1 MTFLKQIMIF
11 LTSFMLL
18 AMTGQTA
25 LAKDVQVSGSLLG
38 KSSQEQAK
46 QQVLTSELITLYGS
60 KDSAELTYQIPAG
73 ASSGNQQL
81 VIEYEA
87 SNLLIS
93 PSSLTVVI
101 DDEPVKTLKLDG
113 DSKRKTVKLNLNKS
127 QSAQGYH
134 NVSLKFYGVMKEG
147 VCVRQDTSG
156 NWIKIYP
163 DSRLTLA
170 DSSEAKGTS
179 LDHYPYPFA
188 QSGNTA
194 EETAIVIPDNPS
206 SAEIEAAVK
215 TEGYLKTVDSSVSIA
230 YVTESEL
237 KKIDKPTIVI
247 GVDKHWNGKVKKLLK
262 QAGLQAKG
270 ENLLLAERVLKAE
283 GKQQPVLFAQAASE
297 DALTKKI
304 SVMTDQTYTGQL
316 SGDTLSISKLQQT
329 EKKESDKLT
338 LENFGAGDITIGADK
353 TSSAHYFYPASAVLD
368 ENQSAKLSL
377 KLKKSETIQAST
389 AENESASQAA
399 ELKVMING
407 QPHSVRLDELGK
419 EDKNG
424 FYHVTVKVDPKL
436 LQKNRYIDIQ
446 FVTTG
451 LKENNPC
458 NTTDEEKWVFIDK
471 NSTLSYAIKGMSPS
485 ADFQEWPLPYAGNQ
499 DQTTLI
505 VLPDTVSQSKL
516 EELSLV
522 TESFGN
528 EAQHSYTVKKSS
540 DVTANDAKGRNLIF
554 IGGINQFSLLK
565 EKSSDLLVPQE
576 KNGSFDVSSFEMLNE
591 TTKQVVF
598 TQASVWDSRYTM
610 AVFAPSKGDGTAVT
624 KEIISYLNSNDE
636 SATVLNETN
645 SQQVFTNHQQLK
657 SETNSSDAEQPTQDH
672 SQKWMY
678 IGVLALI
685 MVVAAVFIWIAA
697 FLNSWK
703 AVPKAE
709 YEKRR

>member
-93 PSSLTVVI
+93 PSSLTAVI

-297 DALTKKI
+297 DALTKKN

-377 KLKKSETIQAST
+377 KLKKSETIQASAT
-389 AENESASQAA
+389 ENESASQAA

-522 TESFGN
+522 TESFGS
-528 EAQHSYTVKKSS
+528 EAQHSFTVKKSS

-576 KNGSFDVSSFEMLNE
+576 KNGSFDVSGFEMLNE

-685 MVVAAVFIWIAA
+685 MVIAAVFIWIAVRR
-697 FLNSWK
+697 K
-703 AVPKAE
+703 
-709 YEKRR
+709 KRKTDTE

>member
-93 PSSLTVVI
+93 PSSLTAVI

-170 DSSEAKGTS
+170 DSSEEAKGTS

-194 EETAIVIPDNPS
+194 EETAIIIPDNPS

-368 ENQSAKLSL
+368 ENQLAKLSL

-522 TESFGN
+522 TESFGS

-576 KNGSFDVSSFEMLNE
+576 KNGSFDVSGFEMLNE

-672 SQKWMY
+672 NQKWMY

-685 MVVAAVFIWIAA
+685 MVVAAVFIWIA
-697 FLNSWK
+697 
-703 AVPKAE
+703 VRRR
-709 YEKRR
+709 KRKTDTE

>member
-1 MTFLKQIMIF
+1 
-11 LTSFMLL
+11 MLL

-93 PSSLTVVI
+93 PSSLTAII

-194 EETAIVIPDNPS
+194 EETAIVIPDHPS

-247 GVDKHWNGKVKKLLK
+247 GVDKHWNGKVKNLLK

-368 ENQSAKLSL
+368 ENQLAKLSL

-522 TESFGN
+522 TESFGS

-576 KNGSFDVSSFEMLNE
+576 KNGSFDVSGFEMLNE

-610 AVFAPSKGDGTAVT
+610 AVFAPLKGDGAAVT

-657 SETNSSDAEQPTQDH
+657 SETNSSDAEQLTQDH

-685 MVVAAVFIWIAA
+685 MVIAAVFIWIA
-697 FLNSWK
+697 
-703 AVPKAE
+703 VRRR
-709 YEKRR
+709 KRKTDTE

>member
-1 MTFLKQIMIF
+1 MKQIMIF
-11 LTSFMLL
+11 LTSLMLM
-18 AMTGQTA
+18 AMTGQAA
-25 LAKDVQVSGSLLG
+25 LAKEVQVSGSLLG

-46 QQVLTSELITLYGS
+46 QQVLTSDLITLYGS

-93 PSSLTVVI
+93 PSSLTAVI
-101 DDEPVKTLKLDG
+101 DNEPVKTLKLDG
-113 DSKRKTVKLNLNKS
+113 DSRRKTLKLNLNKS

-194 EETAIVIPDNPS
+194 EKTAIVIPDEPS

-215 TEGYLKTVDSSVSIA
+215 TEGYLKTVDSSVSIS
-230 YVTESEL
+230 YVTESDL
-237 KKIDKPTIVI
+237 KKIDKPTIFI
-247 GVDKHWNGKVKKLLK
+247 GVDKHWNGKVKKLMK

-270 ENLLLAERVLKAE
+270 EKLLLAERVLKSE
-283 GKQQPVLFAQAASE
+283 GKQQPVLFAQAAS
-297 DALTKKI
+297 DDVLTEKI
-304 SVMTDQTYTGQL
+304 SVITNQTYTGQL
-316 SGDTLSISKLQQT
+316 SGDTLSISKLQQV
-329 EKKESDKLT
+329 EKKESNKLA
-338 LENFGAGDITIGADK
+338 LENFGAEDITIGADK

-368 ENQSAKLSL
+368 QNQSAKLSL

-389 AENESASQAA
+389 AENESSSQAA
-399 ELKVMING
+399 ELKIMING

-471 NSTLSYAIKGMSPS
+471 SSTLSYGIKGTSPS
-485 ADFQEWPLPYAGNQ
+485 ADFQEWPLPSYAGTQ
-499 DQTTLI
+499 EQTTMI
-505 VLPDTVSQSKL
+505 VLPDNVSQSKL
-516 EELSLV
+516 KELSLV
-522 TESFGN
+522 TESFGS
-528 EAQHSYTVKKSS
+528 EAQHAYTVKKSS
-540 DVTANDAKGRNLIF
+540 EVTANDAKERNLIF

-565 EKSSDLLVPQE
+565 EKSSDLLVPQA
-576 KNGSFDVSSFEMLNE
+576 KDGSFDVSGFEMLNE
-591 TTKQVVF
+591 TTKQVAF
-598 TQASVWDSRYTM
+598 TQASPWDSRYTM
-610 AVFAPSKGDGTAVT
+610 AVFASSKGNGAAVT
-624 KEIISYLNSNDE
+624 KEIINYLNSTDD
-636 SATVLNETN
+636 SATVVNETD

-657 SETNSSDAEQPTQDH
+657 SETNSSSAEQLSQDN
-672 SQKWMY
+672 SQKWLY

-685 MVVAAVFIWIAA
+685 MVIAAVFIWIA
-697 FLNSWK
+697 
-703 AVPKAE
+703 VRRR
-709 YEKRR
+709 KRKTDTE

>member
-93 PSSLTVVI
+93 PSSLTAVI

-377 KLKKSETIQAST
+377 KLKKSETIQASAT
-389 AENESASQAA
+389 ENESASQAA

-522 TESFGN
+522 TESFGS

-576 KNGSFDVSSFEMLNE
+576 KNGSFDVSGFEMLNE

-685 MVVAAVFIWIAA
+685 MVIAAVFIWIA
-697 FLNSWK
+697 
-703 AVPKAE
+703 VRHR
-709 YEKRR
+709 KRKTDTE

>member
-1 MTFLKQIMIF
+1 
-11 LTSFMLL
+11 MLL

-25 LAKDVQVSGSLLG
+25 LAKDLQVSGSLLG

-93 PSSLTVVI
+93 PSSLTAVI

-215 TEGYLKTVDSSVSIA
+215 TEGYLKTVDSSISIA

-424 FYHVTVKVDPKL
+424 FYHVKVKVDPKL

-522 TESFGN
+522 TESFGS

-540 DVTANDAKGRNLIF
+540 DVTAKDAKGRNLIF

-610 AVFAPSKGDGTAVT
+610 AVFAPSKGDGAAVT

-685 MVVAAVFIWIAA
+685 MVIAAVFIWIA
-697 FLNSWK
+697 
-703 AVPKAE
+703 VRRR
-709 YEKRR
+709 KRKTDTE

>member
-1 MTFLKQIMIF
+1 MKQIMIF

-93 PSSLTVVI
+93 PSSLTAVI

-215 TEGYLKTVDSSVSIA
+215 AEGYLKTVDSSVSIA

-522 TESFGN
+522 TESFGS

-540 DVTANDAKGRNLIF
+540 DVTAKDAKGRNLIF

-576 KNGSFDVSSFEMLNE
+576 KNGSFDVSGFEMLNE

-685 MVVAAVFIWIAA
+685 MVVAAVFIWIAVRR
-697 FLNSWK
+697 K
-703 AVPKAE
+703 
-709 YEKRR
+709 KRKTDKE

>member
-1 MTFLKQIMIF
+1 MKQIMIF

-93 PSSLTVVI
+93 PSSLTAVI

-194 EETAIVIPDNPS
+194 EETAIVIPDHPS

-247 GVDKHWNGKVKKLLK
+247 GVDKHWNGKVKNLLK

-368 ENQSAKLSL
+368 ENQLAKLSL

-399 ELKVMING
+399 ELKVTING

-522 TESFGN
+522 TESFGS

-540 DVTANDAKGRNLIF
+540 DVTANDAIGRNLIF

-576 KNGSFDVSSFEMLNE
+576 KNGSFDVSGFEMLNE

-610 AVFAPSKGDGTAVT
+610 AVFAPLKGDGAAVT

-685 MVVAAVFIWIAA
+685 MVVAAVFIWIA
-697 FLNSWK
+697 
-703 AVPKAE
+703 VRRR
-709 YEKRR
+709 KRKTDTE

>member
-1 MTFLKQIMIF
+1 MKQIMIF

-25 LAKDVQVSGSLLG
+25 LAKEVQVSGSLLG

-93 PSSLTVVI
+93 PSSLTAVI

-407 QPHSVRLDELGK
+407 QPHSVGLDELGK

-522 TESFGN
+522 TESFGS

-540 DVTANDAKGRNLIF
+540 DVTAKDAKGRNLIF

-576 KNGSFDVSSFEMLNE
+576 KNGSFDVSGFEMLNE

-657 SETNSSDAEQPTQDH
+657 SETNSSGAEQPTQDH

-685 MVVAAVFIWIAA
+685 MVIAAVFIWIA
-697 FLNSWK
+697 
-703 AVPKAE
+703 VRRR
-709 YEKRR
+709 KRKTDTE

>member
-1 MTFLKQIMIF
+1 
-11 LTSFMLL
+11 MLL

-93 PSSLTVVI
+93 PSSLTAVI

-247 GVDKHWNGKVKKLLK
+247 GVDKHWNGKVKNLLK

-377 KLKKSETIQAST
+377 KLKKSETIQASA

-522 TESFGN
+522 TESFGS
-528 EAQHSYTVKKSS
+528 EAQHSFTVKKSS
-540 DVTANDAKGRNLIF
+540 DVTAKDAKGRNLIF

-576 KNGSFDVSSFEMLNE
+576 KNGSFDVSGFEMLNE

-685 MVVAAVFIWIAA
+685 MVVAAVFIWIA
-697 FLNSWK
+697 
-703 AVPKAE
+703 VRHR
-709 YEKRR
+709 KRKTDTE

>member
-1 MTFLKQIMIF
+1 MKQIMIF

-93 PSSLTVVI
+93 PSSLTAVI

-194 EETAIVIPDNPS
+194 EETAIIIPDNPS

-247 GVDKHWNGKVKKLLK
+247 GVDKHWNGKVKNLLK

-368 ENQSAKLSL
+368 ENQLAKLSL

-389 AENESASQAA
+389 AENESVSQAA

-436 LQKNRYIDIQ
+436 LQKKRYIDIQ

-522 TESFGN
+522 TESFGS

-576 KNGSFDVSSFEMLNE
+576 KNGSFDVSGFEMLNE

-685 MVVAAVFIWIAA
+685 MVVAAVFIWIA
-697 FLNSWK
+697 
-703 AVPKAE
+703 VRRR
-709 YEKRR
+709 KRKTDTE

>member
-1 MTFLKQIMIF
+1 MKQIMIF

-93 PSSLTVVI
+93 PSSLTAVI
-101 DDEPVKTLKLDG
+101 DDEPVKTLKLDR

-194 EETAIVIPDNPS
+194 EETAIIIPDHPS

-215 TEGYLKTVDSSVSIA
+215 TEGFLKTVDSSVSIA

-329 EKKESDKLT
+329 EKKESNKLT

-522 TESFGN
+522 TESFGS

-540 DVTANDAKGRNLIF
+540 DVTAKDAKGRNLIF

-576 KNGSFDVSSFEMLNE
+576 KNGSFDVSGFEMLNE

-610 AVFAPSKGDGTAVT
+610 AVFAPSKGDGAAVT

-685 MVVAAVFIWIAA
+685 MVVAAVFIWIA
-697 FLNSWK
+697 
-703 AVPKAE
+703 VRRR
-709 YEKRR
+709 KRKTDTE

>member
-1 MTFLKQIMIF
+1 
-11 LTSFMLL
+11 MLL

-46 QQVLTSELITLYGS
+46 QQMLTSELITLYGS

-93 PSSLTVVI
+93 PSSLTAVI

-170 DSSEAKGTS
+170 DSSGAKGTS

-368 ENQSAKLSL
+368 EHQLAKLSL
-377 KLKKSETIQAST
+377 KLKKSETIQASA

-522 TESFGN
+522 TESFGS

-540 DVTANDAKGRNLIF
+540 DVTAKDAKGRNLIF

-576 KNGSFDVSSFEMLNE
+576 KNGSFDVSGFEMLNE

-610 AVFAPSKGDGTAVT
+610 AVFAPSKGDGAAVT

-685 MVVAAVFIWIAA
+685 MVVAAVFIWIA
-697 FLNSWK
+697 
-703 AVPKAE
+703 VRRR
-709 YEKRR
+709 KRKTDTE

>member
-1 MTFLKQIMIF
+1 MKQIMIF

-25 LAKDVQVSGSLLG
+25 LAKEVQVSGSLLG

-93 PSSLTVVI
+93 PSSLTAVI

-283 GKQQPVLFAQAASE
+283 GKQQSVLFAQAASE

-407 QPHSVRLDELGK
+407 QPHSVGLDELGK

-522 TESFGN
+522 TESFGS

-540 DVTANDAKGRNLIF
+540 DVTAKDAKGRNLIF

-576 KNGSFDVSSFEMLNE
+576 KNGSFDVSGFEMLNE

-657 SETNSSDAEQPTQDH
+657 SETNSSGAEQPTQDH

-685 MVVAAVFIWIAA
+685 MVIAAVFIWIA
-697 FLNSWK
+697 
-703 AVPKAE
+703 VRRR
-709 YEKRR
+709 KRKTDTE

>member
-1 MTFLKQIMIF
+1 
-11 LTSFMLL
+11 MLL

-93 PSSLTVVI
+93 PSSLTAVI

-194 EETAIVIPDNPS
+194 EETAIIIPDNPS

-247 GVDKHWNGKVKKLLK
+247 GVDKHWNGKVKNLLK

-368 ENQSAKLSL
+368 ENQLAKLSL

-522 TESFGN
+522 TESFGS

-540 DVTANDAKGRNLIF
+540 DVTAKDAKGRNLIF

-576 KNGSFDVSSFEMLNE
+576 KNGSFDVSGFEMLNE

-685 MVVAAVFIWIAA
+685 MLIAAVFIWIA
-697 FLNSWK
+697 
-703 AVPKAE
+703 VRRR
-709 YEKRR
+709 KRKTDTE

>member
-1 MTFLKQIMIF
+1 LKQIMIF

-25 LAKDVQVSGSLLG
+25 LAKEVQVSGSLLG

-93 PSSLTVVI
+93 PSSLTAVI

-329 EKKESDKLT
+329 EKKESDMLT

-522 TESFGN
+522 TESFGS

-540 DVTANDAKGRNLIF
+540 DVTAKDAKGRNLIF

-610 AVFAPSKGDGTAVT
+610 AVFAPSKGDGAAVT

-685 MVVAAVFIWIAA
+685 MVIAAVFIWIA
-697 FLNSWK
+697 
-703 AVPKAE
+703 VRRR
-709 YEKRR
+709 KRKTDTE

>member
-1 MTFLKQIMIF
+1 
-11 LTSFMLL
+11 MLL

-93 PSSLTVVI
+93 PSSLTAVI

-194 EETAIVIPDNPS
+194 EETAIIIPDHPS

-215 TEGYLKTVDSSVSIA
+215 TEGFLKTVDSSVSIA

-338 LENFGAGDITIGADK
+338 LEDFGAGDITIGADK

-368 ENQSAKLSL
+368 ENQLAKLSL

-389 AENESASQAA
+389 AEKESVSQAA

-522 TESFGN
+522 TESFGS

-576 KNGSFDVSSFEMLNE
+576 KNGSFDVSGFEMLNE

-685 MVVAAVFIWIAA
+685 MVVAAVFIWIA
-697 FLNSWK
+697 
-703 AVPKAE
+703 VRRR
-709 YEKRR
+709 KRKTDTE

>member
-1 MTFLKQIMIF
+1 MKQIMIF

-93 PSSLTVVI
+93 PSSLTAVI

-194 EETAIVIPDNPS
+194 EETAIIIPDNPS

-522 TESFGN
+522 TESFGS

-540 DVTANDAKGRNLIF
+540 DVTAKDAKGRNLIF

-685 MVVAAVFIWIAA
+685 MVIAAVFIWIA
-697 FLNSWK
+697 
-703 AVPKAE
+703 VRRR
-709 YEKRR
+709 KRKTDTE

>member
-1 MTFLKQIMIF
+1 MKQIMIF

-25 LAKDVQVSGSLLG
+25 LAKEVQVSGSLLG

-46 QQVLTSELITLYGS
+46 QQVLTSELITLYES

-93 PSSLTVVI
+93 PSSLTAVI

-329 EKKESDKLT
+329 EKKESDMLT

-522 TESFGN
+522 TESFGS

-540 DVTANDAKGRNLIF
+540 DVTAKDAKGRNLIF

-610 AVFAPSKGDGTAVT
+610 AVFAPSKGDGAAVT

-685 MVVAAVFIWIAA
+685 MVIAAVFIWIA
-697 FLNSWK
+697 
-703 AVPKAE
+703 VRRR
-709 YEKRR
+709 KRKTDTE

>member
-1 MTFLKQIMIF
+1 MKQIMIF

-93 PSSLTVVI
+93 PSSLTAVI

-247 GVDKHWNGKVKKLLK
+247 GVDKHWKAKMKKLLK

-283 GKQQPVLFAQAASE
+283 GKQQPILFAQAASD

-304 SVMTDQTYTGQL
+304 SVMTDQSYTGQL

-522 TESFGN
+522 TESFGS
-528 EAQHSYTVKKSS
+528 EAQHSFTVKKSS
-540 DVTANDAKGRNLIF
+540 DITAKDAKGRNLIF

-565 EKSSDLLVPQE
+565 EKSTDLLVPQE
-576 KNGSFDVSSFEMLNE
+576 KNGSFDVSGFEMLNE

-610 AVFAPSKGDGTAVT
+610 AVFAPSKGEGTAVT

-685 MVVAAVFIWIAA
+685 MVFAAVFIWIA
-697 FLNSWK
+697 
-703 AVPKAE
+703 VRRR
-709 YEKRR
+709 KRKTDTE

>member
-1 MTFLKQIMIF
+1 
-11 LTSFMLL
+11 MLL

-93 PSSLTVVI
+93 PSSLTAVI

-262 QAGLQAKG
+262 QAGIQAKG

-297 DALTKKI
+297 YALTKKI

-353 TSSAHYFYPASAVLD
+353 TSSAHYFYPDSAVLD

-522 TESFGN
+522 TESFGS

-540 DVTANDAKGRNLIF
+540 DVTAKDAKGRNLIF

-576 KNGSFDVSSFEMLNE
+576 KNGSFDISGFEMLNE

-598 TQASVWDSRYTM
+598 TQASVWDSRFTM

-672 SQKWMY
+672 RQKWMY

-685 MVVAAVFIWIAA
+685 MVVGAVFIWIA
-697 FLNSWK
+697 
-703 AVPKAE
+703 VRRR
-709 YEKRR
+709 KRKTDTE

>member
-1 MTFLKQIMIF
+1 MKQIMIF

-93 PSSLTVVI
+93 PSSLTAVI

-134 NVSLKFYGVMKEG
+134 NVSLKFYGVMKES

-170 DSSEAKGTS
+170 DSSEEAKGTS

-194 EETAIVIPDNPS
+194 EETAIIIPDNPS

-389 AENESASQAA
+389 AEKESVSQAA

-522 TESFGN
+522 TESFGS

-540 DVTANDAKGRNLIF
+540 DVTAKDAKGRNLIF

-576 KNGSFDVSSFEMLNE
+576 KNGSFDVSGFEMLNE

-685 MVVAAVFIWIAA
+685 MVVAAVFIWIA
-697 FLNSWK
+697 
-703 AVPKAE
+703 VRRR
-709 YEKRR
+709 KRKTDTE

>member
-1 MTFLKQIMIF
+1 MIF

-93 PSSLTVVI
+93 PSSLTAVI

-522 TESFGN
+522 TESFGS

-540 DVTANDAKGRNLIF
+540 DVTAKDAKGRNLIF

-685 MVVAAVFIWIAA
+685 MVVAAVFIWIA
-697 FLNSWK
+697 
-703 AVPKAE
+703 VRRR
-709 YEKRR
+709 KRKTDTE

>member
-1 MTFLKQIMIF
+1 MKQIMIF

-93 PSSLTVVI
+93 PSSLTAVI

-262 QAGLQAKG
+262 QAGIQAKG

-297 DALTKKI
+297 YALTKKI

-522 TESFGN
+522 TESFGS

-540 DVTANDAKGRNLIF
+540 DVTAKDAKGRNLIF

-576 KNGSFDVSSFEMLNE
+576 KNGSFDISGFEMLNE

-598 TQASVWDSRYTM
+598 TQASVWDSRFTM

-672 SQKWMY
+672 RQKWMY

-685 MVVAAVFIWIAA
+685 MVVGAVFIWIA
-697 FLNSWK
+697 
-703 AVPKAE
+703 VRRR
-709 YEKRR
+709 KRKTDTE

>member
-1 MTFLKQIMIF
+1 MKQIMIF

-93 PSSLTVVI
+93 PSSLTAVI

-194 EETAIVIPDNPS
+194 EETAIVIPDNSS

-389 AENESASQAA
+389 AEKESVSQAA

-522 TESFGN
+522 TESFGS

-540 DVTANDAKGRNLIF
+540 DVTAKDAKGRNLIF

-576 KNGSFDVSSFEMLNE
+576 KNGSFDVSGFEMLNE

-685 MVVAAVFIWIAA
+685 MVVAAVFIWIA
-697 FLNSWK
+697 
-703 AVPKAE
+703 VRRR
-709 YEKRR
+709 KRKTDTE

>member
-1 MTFLKQIMIF
+1 MKQIMIF

-93 PSSLTVVI
+93 PSSLTAVI

-377 KLKKSETIQAST
+377 KLKKSETIQASA

-522 TESFGN
+522 TESFGS

-540 DVTANDAKGRNLIF
+540 DVTAKDAKGRNLIF

-685 MVVAAVFIWIAA
+685 MVIAAVFIWIA
-697 FLNSWK
+697 
-703 AVPKAE
+703 VRHR
-709 YEKRR
+709 KRRTDTE

>member
-1 MTFLKQIMIF
+1 
-11 LTSFMLL
+11 MLL

-685 MVVAAVFIWIAA
+685 MVVAAVFIWIAVRR
-697 FLNSWK
+697 K
-703 AVPKAE
+703 
-709 YEKRR
+709 KRKTEDRKSVV

>member
-1 MTFLKQIMIF
+1 
-11 LTSFMLL
+11 MLL

-93 PSSLTVVI
+93 PSSLTAVI

-194 EETAIVIPDNPS
+194 EETAIVIPDDPS

-270 ENLLLAERVLKAE
+270 ENLLFAERVLKAE

-522 TESFGN
+522 TESFGS

-540 DVTANDAKGRNLIF
+540 DVTAKDAKGRNLIF

-565 EKSSDLLVPQE
+565 EKSSDLLVPPE
-576 KNGSFDVSSFEMLNE
+576 KNGSFDVSGFEMLNE

-657 SETNSSDAEQPTQDH
+657 SETNSSDAEQSTQDH

-685 MVVAAVFIWIAA
+685 MVIAAVFIWIA
-697 FLNSWK
+697 
-703 AVPKAE
+703 VRRR
-709 YEKRR
+709 KRKTDTE

>member
-1 MTFLKQIMIF
+1 MKQIMIF

-93 PSSLTVVI
+93 PSSLTAVI

-194 EETAIVIPDNPS
+194 EETAIVIPDHPS

-247 GVDKHWNGKVKKLLK
+247 GVDKHWNGKVKNLLK

-368 ENQSAKLSL
+368 ENQLAKLSL

-522 TESFGN
+522 TESFGS

-540 DVTANDAKGRNLIF
+540 DVTAKDAKGRNLIF

-576 KNGSFDVSSFEMLNE
+576 KNGSFDVSGFEMLNE

-610 AVFAPSKGDGTAVT
+610 AVFAPSKGVGTAVT

-685 MVVAAVFIWIAA
+685 MVVAAVFIWIA
-697 FLNSWK
+697 
-703 AVPKAE
+703 VRRR
-709 YEKRR
+709 KRKTDTE

>member
-1 MTFLKQIMIF
+1 
-11 LTSFMLL
+11 
-18 AMTGQTA
+18 MTGQTA

-93 PSSLTVVI
+93 PSSLTAVI

-283 GKQQPVLFAQAASE
+283 GKQQSVLFAQAASE

-304 SVMTDQTYTGQL
+304 SVITDQTYTGQL

-377 KLKKSETIQAST
+377 KLKKSETIQASA

-522 TESFGN
+522 TESFGS

-540 DVTANDAKGRNLIF
+540 DVTAKDAKGRNLIF

-576 KNGSFDVSSFEMLNE
+576 KNGSFDVSGFEMLNE

-685 MVVAAVFIWIAA
+685 MVVAAVFIWIA
-697 FLNSWK
+697 
-703 AVPKAE
+703 VRRR
-709 YEKRR
+709 KRKTDTE

>member
-1 MTFLKQIMIF
+1 
-11 LTSFMLL
+11 MLL

-93 PSSLTVVI
+93 PSSLTAVI

-522 TESFGN
+522 TESFGS

-540 DVTANDAKGRNLIF
+540 DVTAKDAKGRNLIF

-610 AVFAPSKGDGTAVT
+610 AVFTPSKGDGAAVT

-685 MVVAAVFIWIAA
+685 MVIAAVFIWIA
-697 FLNSWK
+697 
-703 AVPKAE
+703 VRRR
-709 YEKRR
+709 KRKTDTE

>member
-1 MTFLKQIMIF
+1 
-11 LTSFMLL
+11 MLL

-38 KSSQEQAK
+38 KSSQEQVK

-73 ASSGNQQL
+73 ASSSNQQL

-93 PSSLTVVI
+93 PSSLTAVI

-170 DSSEAKGTS
+170 DSSAAKGTS

-194 EETAIVIPDNPS
+194 EETAIVIPHNPS

-505 VLPDTVSQSKL
+505 VLPDTVNQSKL

-522 TESFGN
+522 TESFGS

-540 DVTANDAKGRNLIF
+540 DVTAKDAKGRNLIF

-576 KNGSFDVSSFEMLNE
+576 KNGSFDVSGFEMLNE

-598 TQASVWDSRYTM
+598 TQASIWDSRYTM

-636 SATVLNETN
+636 SETVLNETN

-657 SETNSSDAEQPTQDH
+657 SETNGSDAEQPTQDH

-685 MVVAAVFIWIAA
+685 MVVAAVFIWIA
-697 FLNSWK
+697 
-703 AVPKAE
+703 VRRR
-709 YEKRR
+709 KRKTDTE

>member
-1 MTFLKQIMIF
+1 
-11 LTSFMLL
+11 MLL

-93 PSSLTVVI
+93 PSSLTAVI

-194 EETAIVIPDNPS
+194 EETAIVIPDHPS

-389 AENESASQAA
+389 AEKESVSQAA

-485 ADFQEWPLPYAGNQ
+485 ANFQEWPLPYAGNQ

-522 TESFGN
+522 TESFGS

-540 DVTANDAKGRNLIF
+540 DVTAKDAKGRNLIF

-576 KNGSFDVSSFEMLNE
+576 KNGSFDVSGFEMLNE

-685 MVVAAVFIWIAA
+685 MVIAAVFIWIA
-697 FLNSWK
+697 
-703 AVPKAE
+703 VRRR
-709 YEKRR
+709 KRKTDTE

>member
-1 MTFLKQIMIF
+1 MKQIMIF

-93 PSSLTVVI
+93 PSSLTAVI

-377 KLKKSETIQAST
+377 KLKKSETIQASAT
-389 AENESASQAA
+389 ENESASQAA

-522 TESFGN
+522 TESFGS

-576 KNGSFDVSSFEMLNE
+576 KNGSFDVSGFEMLNE

-685 MVVAAVFIWIAA
+685 MVIAAVFIWIA
-697 FLNSWK
+697 
-703 AVPKAE
+703 VRHR
-709 YEKRR
+709 KRKTDTE

>member
-93 PSSLTVVI
+93 PSSLTAII

-194 EETAIVIPDNPS
+194 EETAIVIPDHPS

-247 GVDKHWNGKVKKLLK
+247 GVDKHWNGKVKNLLK

-389 AENESASQAA
+389 AEKESVSQAA

-485 ADFQEWPLPYAGNQ
+485 ANFQEWPLPYAGNQ

-522 TESFGN
+522 TESFGS

-576 KNGSFDVSSFEMLNE
+576 KNGSFDVSGFEMLNE

-610 AVFAPSKGDGTAVT
+610 AVFAPSKGDGAAVT

-657 SETNSSDAEQPTQDH
+657 SETNSSDAEQLTQDH

-685 MVVAAVFIWIAA
+685 MVIAAVFIWIA
-697 FLNSWK
+697 
-703 AVPKAE
+703 VRRR
-709 YEKRR
+709 KRKTDTE